1 MNSFERSFL
10 RKAER
15 KGLRFLE
22 LEGNRISFILNDE
35 WEKITKNDP
44 SEEFKEKME
53 KIYEE
58 W

>member
-1 MNSFERSFL
+1 MNSFERLFL

-44 SEEFKEKME
+44 SEEFKEK
-53 KIYEE
+53 IYEE
-58 W
+58 F